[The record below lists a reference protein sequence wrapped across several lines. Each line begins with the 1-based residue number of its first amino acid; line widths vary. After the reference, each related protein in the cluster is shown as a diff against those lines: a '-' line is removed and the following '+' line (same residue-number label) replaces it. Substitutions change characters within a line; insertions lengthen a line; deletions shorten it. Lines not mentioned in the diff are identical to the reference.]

1 MTEPETEE
9 GNNASAK
16 KKKPN
21 PNPVK
26 EAILEM
32 VAEKGV
38 GGVVSPTHVA
48 QSVSEGRW
56 QAVLKDVRAE
66 AVRLMKAGHVVIY
79 RKGRPIENPDNFK
92 GVYKIGL
99 PGKPLPRNS

>member
-1 MTEPETEE
+1 MSEQDTPEELDAN
-9 GNNASAK
+9 GGPAK

-48 QSVSEGRW
+48 QAVSEGRW
-56 QAVLKDVRAE
+56 QAVLKDC
-66 AVRLMKAGHVVIY
+66 LLY
-79 RKGRPIENPDNFK
+79 TSPS
-92 GVYKIGL
+92 
-99 PGKPLPRNS
+99 PRDQRGSRMPSSA